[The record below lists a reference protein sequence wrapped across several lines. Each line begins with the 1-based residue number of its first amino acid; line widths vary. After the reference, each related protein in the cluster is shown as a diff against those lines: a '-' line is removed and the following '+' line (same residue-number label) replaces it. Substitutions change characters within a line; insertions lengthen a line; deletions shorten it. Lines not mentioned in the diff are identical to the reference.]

1 MLRNSSIYQVFVR
14 NYKGEGK
21 FKDLINDI
29 KRISDMGFEYL
40 YLCPI
45 HPIGKVNRK
54 GTLGSPYAIS
64 DYYKINDEYGDME
77 DFDDLVKECHNNNLK
92 IMIDIVINH
101 SSPDCVFTLTN
112 PEFYY
117 RNNEGNFGNR
127 VADWTDVIDFNYDN
141 KALREEMIKM
151 LSFWA
156 NKGVD
161 GFRCDVASL
170 VPSDFWLEAKEA
182 ISKINKDFVW
192 LGESVEFEFIEAIRK
207 LSFKAFTDYELFEA
221 FDMLYSYDIKSF
233 INDAF
238 INEKNLNILARMI
251 NYQNS
256 EFKLNNLKVKYLEN
270 HDNERIYTLLKKN
283 KNKVLNYLAFIF
295 LQRGVP
301 FVYAGQEAWCEHKPT
316 LFDKDMLDWSNYD
329 ETYVELIKKLNSLRK
344 LDIFKDET
352 YCHVGEHEDYFDV
365 TLCSEKE
372 EYYGIYNVL
381 DLKDKMKTELN
392 DGTYINLIDDK
403 EVIIT
408 NTEVDSSCL
417 PLFVRVK

>member
-1 MLRNSSIYQVFVR
+1 MLKNSSIYQVFVR
-14 NYKGEGK
+14 NYKGEGT

-64 DYYKINDEYGDME
+64 DYYKINEEYGGME
-77 DFDDLVKECHNNNLK
+77 DFDDLVKVCHNNNLK

-170 VPSDFWLEAKEA
+170 VPSDFWL
-182 ISKINKDFVW
+182 
-192 LGESVEFEFIEAIRK
+192 
-207 LSFKAFTDYELFEA
+207 
-221 FDMLYSYDIKSF
+221 
-233 INDAF
+233 
-238 INEKNLNILARMI
+238 
-251 NYQNS
+251 
-256 EFKLNNLKVKYLEN
+256 
-270 HDNERIYTLLKKN
+270 
-283 KNKVLNYLAFIF
+283 
-295 LQRGVP
+295 
-301 FVYAGQEAWCEHKPT
+301 
-316 LFDKDMLDWSNYD
+316 
-329 ETYVELIKKLNSLRK
+329 
-344 LDIFKDET
+344 
-352 YCHVGEHEDYFDV
+352 
-365 TLCSEKE
+365 
-372 EYYGIYNVL
+372 
-381 DLKDKMKTELN
+381 
-392 DGTYINLIDDK
+392 
-403 EVIIT
+403 
-408 NTEVDSSCL
+408 
-417 PLFVRVK
+417 